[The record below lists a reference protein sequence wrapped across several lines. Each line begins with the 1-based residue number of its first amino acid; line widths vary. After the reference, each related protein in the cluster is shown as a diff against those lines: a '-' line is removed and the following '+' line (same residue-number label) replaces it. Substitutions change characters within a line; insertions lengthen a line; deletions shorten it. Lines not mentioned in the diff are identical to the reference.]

1 MKWLN
6 SFSKFDL
13 VNEASKNDPI
23 PEFSGVE
30 DKLGIILLGTPGSGK
45 STFARNQ
52 IFTKVKNIKNFS
64 TDDVSLRFTGDP
76 KKFHKGSTD
85 LNLRYLSNYI
95 ETGQNFIY
103 DTTGSNAEGV
113 YRVFR
118 KAKKFR
124 YRVIFVLMLIDL
136 ETSKRQNLIRGQMG
150 GHMADED
157 YIDFVY
163 ARQYH
168 TTKDYLNIL
177 KPDAFYVVLNKS
189 GKYKY
194 FKFQN
199 GELLK
204 RKVDKYV
211 KFIKESVGDENSE
224 LVDFIV
230 ENMLEFID
238 VGENVVFKSSSGDM
252 KYQDYLEQ
260 NSNYRN
266 FKPVITS
273 RGLTTSKFS
282 IVYHPKNNSFHHLE
296 QKIFDMKSV
305 VGRLQEIGWELSD
318 FRIGSNKSNR
328 GTPVKIPWISF
339 EFTKPDKKIDL
350 DEIELPDED
359 KLREKLESFGIGVES
374 LRIGDHETEL
384 DFYSNSYDGEL
395 YSEDF
400 YDEKFEKI
408 CDIFGFQSFDLEYRK
423 ARVTFEH

>member
-6 SFSKFDL
+6 SFKKFDL

-45 STFARNQ
+45 STFAKNQ
-52 IFTKVKNIKNFS
+52 IFTKFKNIKNFS

-76 KKFHKGSTD
+76 KKFYTGSTD
-85 LNLRYLSNYI
+85 INLRYLSNYI

-113 YRVFR
+113 YKIFR
-118 KAKKFR
+118 KAKKFG
-124 YRVIFVLMLIDL
+124 YRVIFILMLIDL
-136 ETSKRQNLIRGQMG
+136 ETSKKQNLIRGQMG

-211 KFIKESVGDENSE
+211 KFIK
-224 LVDFIV
+224 
-230 ENMLEFID
+230 
-238 VGENVVFKSSSGDM
+238 K
-252 KYQDYLEQ
+252 
-260 NSNYRN
+260 
-266 FKPVITS
+266 
-273 RGLTTSKFS
+273 
-282 IVYHPKNNSFHHLE
+282 
-296 QKIFDMKSV
+296 
-305 VGRLQEIGWELSD
+305 
-318 FRIGSNKSNR
+318 
-328 GTPVKIPWISF
+328 
-339 EFTKPDKKIDL
+339 
-350 DEIELPDED
+350 
-359 KLREKLESFGIGVES
+359 
-374 LRIGDHETEL
+374 
-384 DFYSNSYDGEL
+384 
-395 YSEDF
+395 
-400 YDEKFEKI
+400 
-408 CDIFGFQSFDLEYRK
+408 
-423 ARVTFEH
+423 